1 MNMKLNAF
9 KQLKPGYVIASP
21 LWRNMETTVVSIQ
34 TFADREANYTTSTLN
49 IETADGQQIGLID
62 TAEIRAMRLRTA
74 LPLYDEERQI
84 LNIDTEEITWQISD
98 DFGGQFIEGTL
109 YNWSGSEPIDPDYQ
123 TEEQARQIVL
133 EGLVMQA
140 QQWAENNNWPVRHV
154 TII

>member
-1 MNMKLNAF
+1 MKLNAF
-9 KQLKPGYVIASP
+9 KQLKPSYTIASP

-98 DFGGQFIEGTL
+98 DFGGQFIE
-109 YNWSGSEPIDPDYQ
+109 
-123 TEEQARQIVL
+123 
-133 EGLVMQA
+133 
-140 QQWAENNNWPVRHV
+140 
-154 TII
+154 